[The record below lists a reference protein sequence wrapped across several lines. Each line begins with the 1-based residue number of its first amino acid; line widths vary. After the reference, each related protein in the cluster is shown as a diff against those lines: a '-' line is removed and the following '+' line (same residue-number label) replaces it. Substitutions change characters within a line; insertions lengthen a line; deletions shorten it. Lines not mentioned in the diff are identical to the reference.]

1 MNNKNKIIVDTN
13 IIIQIKN
20 KENWILNKNFKLNEL
35 EIYITYVSLKEIY
48 NQNKNEISN
57 SLIYLI
63 NEYNCYFIDDNLTT
77 QKIEKNLSI
86 EEIYKKY
93 LLKENNDILEIYYKH
108 YKNYYEYIKK
118 TRKLNEDINNLSK
131 EINNIKKNNINKE
144 IKRNFKEYIK
154 RIKFLKKD
162 MLNNFP
168 NIKSSNKNITEEQML
183 FLHEEFLKEFK
194 EKKINYDLIV
204 AEFFYFIYNNLDS
217 KFILLEFKNKD
228 KKSQEAF
235 KNMCNDNII
244 LALSTATG
252 LPILSSDS
260 NILKRAFV
268 LSFIQMDTD
277 LFPLFF
283 ENEKYL
289 ISEFIEI

>member
-1 MNNKNKIIVDTN
+1 MENKKIIVDTN

-48 NQNKNEISN
+48 NQNKNQFFN
-57 SLIYLI
+57 SLMHLI
-63 NEYNCYFIDDNLTT
+63 NEYNCYFIDDNLIIK
-77 QKIEKNLSI
+77 KIEKNLSI
-86 EEIYKKY
+86 KEIYDKY
-93 LLKENNDILEIYYKH
+93 LLKENSDILEIYYKH
-108 YKNYYEYIKK
+108 YKSYYETIKK
-118 TRKLNEDINNLSK
+118 TRELNVDINNLSK
-131 EINNIKKNNINKE
+131 EINNIKKNKTNKE
-144 IKRNFKEYIK
+144 IKINFKEYIK
-154 RIKFLKKD
+154 RIKFLKKEILKD
-162 MLNNFP
+162 FP
-168 NIKSSNKNITEEQML
+168 NIRNSNKNITEEQMF

-194 EKKINYDLIV
+194 GRKINYNLIV
-204 AEFFYFIYNNLDS
+204 AEFFYFIYNSLDS

-228 KKSQEAF
+228 QKSQESF

-260 NILKRAFV
+260 NLLKRAIV
-268 LSFIQMDTD
+268 LSFIQMDTN